1 MNVSSVLERAGAYLN
16 VHLTHA
22 GHAGTPPPPVPFVTL
37 SREAGTRGSALA
49 AALATHLSARFP
61 GEPWAVYS
69 GNLIEQMLQTN
80 HLPLELK
87 RFLPEDRIRH
97 LEAAIGELVGLH
109 PDLWSL
115 VQKTNDLVRHLAR
128 TGHAILL
135 GRGANFATAGLGQ
148 GVHVRVVAPVAYRA
162 QRTADVLGLGLN
174 AGATHNALRD
184 AARRRYVRSMFEAD
198 VSDPTGYDLVLNA
211 ERLPVEVMVEQIA
224 LSVAARCACVTALP
238 PPTLSAK

>member
-16 VHLTHA
+16 VHLTHSGPA
-22 GHAGTPPPPVPFVTL
+22 GSPPPAAPFVTL
-37 SREAGTRGSALA
+37 SRETGTHGSAVAAGLA
-49 AALATHLSARFP
+49 ARLAARFP
-61 GEPWAVYS
+61 GESWPVYS

-80 HLPLELK
+80 DLPVELK

-135 GRGANFATAGLGQ
+135 GRGGAFATAGLSH
-148 GVHVRVVAPVAYRA
+148 GVHVRLVASPGLRA
-162 QRTADVLGLGLN
+162 ARTAEALGLGIHE
-174 AGATHNALRD
+174 AATHNALRD
-184 AARRRYVRSMFEAD
+184 AARQRYVRAMFDAD
-198 VSDPTGYDLVLNA
+198 IADPTAYDLVLNTG
-211 ERLPVEVMVEQIA
+211 RLSIDDMVGQIA
-224 LSVAARCACVTALP
+224 LCVIARRAGMTAVR
-238 PPTLSAK
+238 SSSSRR